1 MGSSRFEVRSYQQ
14 RHLDMFF
21 WFSIMFFCSA
31 TQAGR
36 MSSPS
41 VKNIHLQLSDLLDI
55 LPSELSFEVD
65 EDKCKQ
71 CVEVNIPAIY
81 SSASVVL
88 ANTMME
94 QVTGGM
100 FVTVQDCIDDVDEA
114 CQYCPGTVP
123 VDFCG
128 LCDLY
133 MEVCLAVVAGEDI
146 LISPLTKMIHS
157 YLMESF
163 PPYDVCEKAGYC
175 NKNVTNL

>member
-55 LPSELSFEVD
+55 LPSELSF
-65 EDKCKQ
+65 
-71 CVEVNIPAIY
+71 
-81 SSASVVL
+81 
-88 ANTMME
+88 
-94 QVTGGM
+94 
-100 FVTVQDCIDDVDEA
+100 DVDEA

-133 MEVCLAVVAGEDI
+133 MEVCLAVVAGENI
-146 LISPLTKMIHS
+146 LISPLTEMIYS
-157 YLMESF
+157 YLMENF
-163 PPYDVCEKAGYC
+163 PPYDVCEKAG
-175 NKNVTNL
+175 